1 MIYNKNNIL
10 YSIII
15 TFFVVL
21 LLSEVYV
28 GIKNSSTVVIADS
41 IHVILDIVAIVIG
54 LITSVVSV
62 KHSQPEKII
71 AIGGF
76 INAVT
81 LLLLSI
87 QIILSSFE
95 KVIFPDT
102 TYYNPNAVF
111 LIGIIS
117 TIINII
123 AFIIITYFID
133 KDELGEH
140 DHNHKGVS
148 LHILGDLLGSVMIMV
163 SSICFMK
170 YGYWWVEIA
179 GSFLIGCILFPQ
191 SFSLMKN
198 TIGVLLDDN

>member
-15 TFFVVL
+15 IFFVVL

-54 LITSVVSV
+54 LITSVVSI
-62 KHSQPEKII
+62 KHSQPGKII

-111 LIGIIS
+111 LVGIIS
-117 TIINII
+117 TIVNII

>member
-15 TFFVVL
+15 IFFVVL

-54 LITSVVSV
+54 LITSIVSV
-62 KHSQPEKII
+62 KHSQPGKII

-111 LIGIIS
+111 LVGIIS
-117 TIINII
+117 TIVNII

>member
-117 TIINII
+117 TIVNII
-123 AFIIITYFID
+123 AFIIITYFIG

-148 LHILGDLLGSVMIMV
+148 LHILGDLLGSVMIIV

>member
-15 TFFVVL
+15 IFFVVL

-54 LITSVVSV
+54 LITSIVSV
-62 KHSQPEKII
+62 KHSQPGKII

-117 TIINII
+117 TIVNII

>member
-15 TFFVVL
+15 IFFVVL

-54 LITSVVSV
+54 LITSVVSI

-117 TIINII
+117 TIVNII

>member
-1 MIYNKNNIL
+1 M
-10 YSIII
+10 
-15 TFFVVL
+15 
-21 LLSEVYV
+21 SEVYV

-54 LITSVVSV
+54 LITSIVSV
-62 KHSQPEKII
+62 KHSQPGKII

-117 TIINII
+117 TIVNII

-170 YGYWWVEIA
+170 YGYWWVEID

>member
-15 TFFVVL
+15 TFFVAL

-62 KHSQPEKII
+62 KHSHPGKII

-111 LIGIIS
+111 LVGIIS
-117 TIINII
+117 TIVNII

-179 GSFLIGCILFPQ
+179 GIFLIGCILFPQ